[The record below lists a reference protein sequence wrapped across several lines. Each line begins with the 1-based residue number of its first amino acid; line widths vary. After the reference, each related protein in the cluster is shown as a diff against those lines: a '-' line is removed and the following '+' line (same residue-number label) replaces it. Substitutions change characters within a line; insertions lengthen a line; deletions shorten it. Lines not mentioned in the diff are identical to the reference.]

1 MSRVSY
7 VKSVNETKKAYLS
20 WEEDIPEEDK
30 TWYEHRKMTEADYQR
45 YGDLTSTV
53 KLSDKKDKDSRAEVN
68 MKLGSTRMF
77 LLETL
82 AVGWNAVDDMGNE
95 LPLIP
100 NNLKKMPPEVIREW
114 VDDIIEFNP
123 VLKGDE
129 EDEGN
134 KLLTKSGEYPKA

>member
-7 VKSVNETKKAYLS
+7 VKSINETKKAYLS
-20 WEEDIPEEDK
+20 WEDDLPEEDK
-30 TWYEHRKMTEADYQR
+30 TWYEHRKMTEDDYQK

-82 AVGWNAVDDMGNE
+82 AVGWNAVDDLGND
-95 LPLIP
+95 LPLTVK
-100 NNLKKMPPEVIREW
+100 NLKKMPPEVIREW
-114 VDDIIEFNP
+114 VDDIIDFNP
-123 VLKGDE
+123 VLKGDDE
-129 EDEGN
+129 EDE
-134 KLLTKSGEYPKA
+134 KLLTKSGESPKA